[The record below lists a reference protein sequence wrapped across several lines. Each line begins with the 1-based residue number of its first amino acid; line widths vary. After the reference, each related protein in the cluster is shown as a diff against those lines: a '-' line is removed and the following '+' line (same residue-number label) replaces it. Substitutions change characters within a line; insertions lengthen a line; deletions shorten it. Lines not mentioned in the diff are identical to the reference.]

1 MLKALKIVG
10 KEVVTVTTLA
20 VVMGVLITGG
30 LFWAA
35 KNSGW
40 V

>member
-1 MLKALKIVG
+1 MLKKIWRETYPVIG
-10 KEVVTVTTLA
+10 FVVAIA
-20 VVMGVLITGG
+20 VVVTGG
-30 LFWAA
+30 LYWAA

>member
-20 VVMGVLITGG
+20 VVTGVLITGG
-30 LFWAA
+30 LYWAA